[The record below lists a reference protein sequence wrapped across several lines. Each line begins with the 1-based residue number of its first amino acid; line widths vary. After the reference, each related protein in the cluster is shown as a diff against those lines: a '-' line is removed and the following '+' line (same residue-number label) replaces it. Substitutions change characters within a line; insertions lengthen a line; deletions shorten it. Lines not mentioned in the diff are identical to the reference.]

1 MATTVKHLLLLLAS
15 MPAAL
20 PFKLTRRQI
29 ARGAAIAWTPFC
41 VVKVVK
47 ALQSGGPTSPYGLAK
62 RRTIFSAVAK
72 EGLKVLE
79 LGVGENKNADL
90 YPKRTSLVGLDAR
103 IPARPA
109 RDSSQLESYEFVLG
123 AAEKLPFDDASFD
136 AVVSTLCLC
145 SVDDVEATIL
155 EVARVLKKNGRY
167 GFVEHVAAED
177 GTLLDV
183 QQRVLDPLQQRLAN
197 NCHLHRPIDRA
208 LLGATKKSGGP
219 FTEVLEFE
227 EYLDDDMWPVSKQ
240 VAGVLVR

>member
-1 MATTVKHLLLLLAS
+1 

-41 VVKVVK
+41 VVKIVK

-103 IPARPA
+103 MPARPA
-109 RDSSQLESYEFVLG
+109 RQSSQLESYEFVLG

-183 QQRVLDPLQQRLAN
+183 QQRVCLLYTSPSPR
-197 NCHLHRPIDRA
+197 DR
-208 LLGATKKSGGP
+208 G
-219 FTEVLEFE
+219 
-227 EYLDDDMWPVSKQ
+227 
-240 VAGVLVR
+240 

>member
-1 MATTVKHLLLLLAS
+1 MMATVKRLLLLLAS

-62 RRTIFSAVAK
+62 RRTIFSAVAR

-103 IPARPA
+103 TPARPA
-109 RDSSQLESYEFVLG
+109 RQSSQLESYEFVLG

>member
-1 MATTVKHLLLLLAS
+1 M
-15 MPAAL
+15 
-20 PFKLTRRQI
+20 
-29 ARGAAIAWTPFC
+29 
-41 VVKVVK
+41 
-47 ALQSGGPTSPYGLAK
+47 
-62 RRTIFSAVAK
+62 
-72 EGLKVLE
+72 
-79 LGVGENKNADL
+79 
-90 YPKRTSLVGLDAR
+90 
-103 IPARPA
+103 
-109 RDSSQLESYEFVLG
+109 LG

-208 LLGATKKSGGP
+208 LLNATKKSGGP
-219 FTEVLEFE
+219 FTEVIEFE
-227 EYLDDDMWPVSKQ
+227 EQSTTTAGRSRSKSQ
-240 VAGVLVR
+240 ACAGADLASSSMVCVVV